1 MYKLF
6 ASDMDG
12 TLLNSRSK
20 VAPATTDAICRA
32 NEAGKYFTVVSGRS
46 LVAIR
51 QFAPDLP
58 LSHPFGIF
66 NGAMIVD
73 MAGKVYYEQPL
84 EKADARMVL
93 QEARKRGA
101 QVFVWVGQD
110 MYGDV
115 WDEVLTT
122 YAKLS
127 GITPKLIES
136 DEKMLEQPIAKILWY
151 APADNIAAWMAEFT
165 DSMAGRLNVST
176 SAPEFI
182 EFNHIDVSKGLCLKR
197 LGELLGVAPEETIA
211 AGDETNDL
219 PMLDYAGLGIAM
231 KNSTPAVL
239 AAADMVSPWTNDEDG
254 IARLIGRYLL
264 DDKAGLE

>member
-20 VAPATTDAICRA
+20 VAPATTDAIRRA

-73 MAGKVYYEQPL
+73 MTGKVYYEQPL
-84 EKADARMVL
+84 EKEDARMVL

-101 QVFVWVGQD
+101 QVFV
-110 MYGDV
+110 
-115 WDEVLTT
+115 LTM

-151 APADNIAAWMAEFT
+151 APADSIAAWLAEFT

-239 AAADMVSPWTNDEDG
+239 EAADMVSPWTNDEDG

-264 DDKAGLE
+264 DSEAGLE